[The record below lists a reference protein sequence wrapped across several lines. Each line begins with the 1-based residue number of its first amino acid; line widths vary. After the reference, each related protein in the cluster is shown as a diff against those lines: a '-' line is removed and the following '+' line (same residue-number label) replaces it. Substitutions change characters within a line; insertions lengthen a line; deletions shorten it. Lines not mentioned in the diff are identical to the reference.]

1 MTTVNREFSDFAE
14 KELANYVKKFSN
26 EIDKNN
32 ASQIAKDIIKLID
45 WDNSALM
52 HKGLS
57 WIAKNYL
64 IQQKMI

>member
-14 KELANYVKKFSN
+14 KELANYVKKFSK
-26 EIDKNN
+26 EIYKNN